1 MWAILMKKFI
11 LVIVAMAVAAAAFPQ
26 NINQTT
32 SNKDETNSCIVLV
45 KNGKIAALDYTMIV
59 Y

>member
-1 MWAILMKKFI
+1 MKKII